1 MTGIKNGAWSIAA
14 KTAPT
19 VLKGDAN
26 AVYSPAC
33 IYEGLRI
40 VRMGAGGASAREL
53 DELLGVEKPE
63 GDWLGLERIDKWPYE
78 DYKAHIAAGVWLDR
92 RAEPSTDFVEECHVG
107 EVSITETDLAAPDAG
122 EQITQWI
129 SDKTEGLLAPTVD
142 LDADAL
148 ACVASALYLKDAWSN
163 EFDKNA
169 TKRSAFH
176 AEGGDIDA
184 DFMTAEVDLPVADTD
199 FGVVVGY
206 PLSNGASMVFALP
219 NEDVALADLI
229 ADGSLLDAVRD
240 FCGEVVDVELHVPKF
255 ACETTVDG
263 MNMALSR
270 AGFTTAEMP
279 DLAPMT
285 GRAET
290 TASYVHGARIA
301 IDEDGIEAGA
311 YFAMVACAGAMPELW
326 EPPKPRVIVLDR
338 PFAYVIVS
346 RTRQPLFIGTVCS
359 PEADPYAW
367 LPYESE
373 SEKGSEDG
381 WIIEDEEI
389 PGICRITLEEGGHT
403 PYAITCGVYGLMV
416 HTAFASDYD
425 EAMGKYEGMKQELE
439 GCARL
444 LDNESFEN
452 GEWCGAFIDKWL

>member
-1 MTGIKNGAWSIAA
+1 MTGIKSGAWNIAA

-63 GDWLGLERIDKWPYE
+63 GDWLGLERVDKWSYE

-92 RAEPSTDFVEECHVG
+92 HAEPSTAFVEESRMG

-129 SDKTEGLLAPTVD
+129 SDKTEGLLAPTID

-229 ADGSLLDAVRD
+229 ADGSLLDAVKD

-255 ACETTVDG
+255 ACETTVDD

-270 AGFTTAEMP
+270 AGFATAEMP

-285 GRAET
+285 GQAGT
-290 TASYVHGARIA
+290 PASYVHGARIA

-311 YFAMVACAGAMPELW
+311 YFAMVACAGIMPELW

-367 LPYESE
+367 LPHESE

-389 PGICRITLEEGGHT
+389 PGICRITLEGGGHT

-425 EAMGKYEGMKQELE
+425 EAMGKYEGMKQELK

>member
-1 MTGIKNGAWSIAA
+1 MTGIKNGAWNIAA

-40 VRMGAGGASAREL
+40 VRMGANGASAREL
-53 DELLGVEKPE
+53 DELLGVEKSE
-63 GDWLGLERIDKWPYE
+63 GDWLGLERVDEGTYE

-92 RAEPSTDFVEECHVG
+92 RAEPSTAFVEECRIG
-107 EVSITETDLAAPDAG
+107 EVSITETNLAVPNAG

-129 SDKTEGLLAPTVD
+129 SKKTEGLLAPTID
-142 LDADAL
+142 LDPDAL
-148 ACVASALYLKDAWSN
+148 ACVASALYLKDAWAN
-163 EFDKNA
+163 EFDKRA
-169 TKRSAFH
+169 TKRHAFH
-176 AEGGDIDA
+176 AEGGDVDA
-184 DFMTAEVDLPVADTD
+184 DFMTTEADMPVLDED

-206 PLSNGASMVFALP
+206 SLSNGASMVFALP

-229 ADGSLLDAVRD
+229 ADGSLLEAVRD
-240 FCGEVVDVELHVPKF
+240 FSGEVVDVELHVPKF
-255 ACETTVDG
+255 ACETTVSD
-263 MNMALSR
+263 MAATLVN
-270 AGFTTAEMP
+270 AGFATANTPE
-279 DLAPMT
+279 LLPMT
-285 GRAET
+285 GYVDT
-290 TASYVHGARIA
+290 PASYVHGARIA

-311 YFAMVACAGAMPELW
+311 YFAMVGGTGALPELW

-338 PFAYVIVS
+338 PFAYAVVS
-346 RTRQPLFIGTVCS
+346 RTGQPLFIGTVCS

-373 SEKGSEDG
+373 SEKGSEGG
-381 WIIEDEEI
+381 WIVKDEEI

-425 EAMGKYEGMKQELE
+425 EAMGKYEGMKHGLE
-439 GCARL
+439 ECACL
-444 LDNESFEN
+444 LEDERFEPR
-452 GEWCGAFIDKWL
+452 EWCEAFANKWL